1 MHTLKKR
8 SNYMGTYIIICEKP
22 SVAQDYRKVL
32 DLKSSEKHD
41 GYMQGTSYMFPNKD
55 IIITWTVGHLCT
67 LSMPQ
72 VYDEMYK
79 KWSLDTLPFLPA
91 QYKYEVIGNVKKQF
105 SIVKK
110 LYHSSDLERIYYAGD
125 SGREGLYIQ
134 MLVRQLAGTKSGIE
148 EKVVWIDSQTEREI
162 KRGLTE
168 AKALSEYASLKD
180 SGYMRAIE
188 DYAVGINFSRVLSCK
203 HGQDFNRRIGS
214 KKGEWKT
221 IAVGRVMSCV
231 LGMIVS
237 REREIAAF
245 TETPFFK
252 IEADTGFKTT
262 WKAVETS
269 AYYESPLLYNESGF
283 KSKENAMLLLST
295 LSKMPKLTVETVT
308 VKDEKKKAPLLYN
321 LAELQADCSKKYKIS
336 PDQTLQIAQALYEM
350 KLITYPRTDA
360 RVLSTAV
367 ADELSI
373 NLNGLVKQGYKKD
386 MIMKIAQNGWHKHIS
401 KSHYTDD
408 SKITDHYAIIPTGAA
423 VDALDKLT
431 DIQQKVYHDIVT
443 RFICIFYPS
452 AIYEKAEVVLKH
464 SMCEKFFGSQK
475 TIKEYGY
482 LEVLDEKPEKV
493 DNLLARVTQGQ
504 ELDAVF
510 ELKEGKTTPPKRYDS
525 GSIILA
531 MENAGKLIE
540 DEELREQ
547 IKSSGIGTS
556 ATRAEIVKKLVT
568 IGYINLNKKTQILTP
583 LLPGECVY
591 DILATNMPQLLSP
604 EMTANWEKGLENIKK
619 GEMSAKTYRDKLEEH
634 VRIEVDKVKAS
645 EKVAY
650 QSAEPTTE
658 TEELLCPLCK
668 KGNIFEHSK
677 GYGCSEYK
685 NGCKFGIWKNIA
697 GKMISMSQVEKLV
710 RGETTSVLKGFTNK
724 EGKTFDAALRYN
736 NSKVEFVFPKKDS

>member
-1 MHTLKKR
+1 
-8 SNYMGTYIIICEKP
+8 MGTYIIICEKP

-32 DLKSSEKHD
+32 DLKSNGKYD
-41 GYMQGTSYMFPNKD
+41 GYMQGTSYMFPNKN

-67 LSMPQ
+67 LSMPH
-72 VYDEMYK
+72 VYDESYK
-79 KWSLDTLPFLPA
+79 KWSLNSLPFLPT
-91 QYKYEVIGNVKKQF
+91 QYKYEVIGSVKKQF
-105 SIVKK
+105 STVKK
-110 LYHSSDLERIYYAGD
+110 LYHATDLERIYYAGD

-168 AKALSEYASLKD
+168 AKDLSEYASLKD

-188 DYAVGINFSRVLSCK
+188 DYAVGINFSRALSCK
-203 HGQDFNRRIGS
+203 YGQNFNRRIGS

-269 AYYESPLLYNESGF
+269 AYYESPLLYNETGF
-283 KSKENAMLLLST
+283 KTKENAMLLLST
-295 LSKMPKLTVETVT
+295 LSKMPKLTVDSVT
-308 VKDEKKKAPLLYN
+308 LKEEKKKAPLLYN

-336 PDQTLQIAQALYEM
+336 PDQTLQIAQELYEK

-360 RVLSTAV
+360 RVLSSAV
-367 ADELSI
+367 ADEISI

-386 MIMKIAQNGWHKHIS
+386 MIMKIAQNGWHKNIS

-408 SKITDHYAIIPTGAA
+408 AKITDHYAIIPTGAA
-423 VDALDKLT
+423 TDENMKLA
-431 DIQQKVYHDIVT
+431 DIPQKVYHDIVT
-443 RFICIFYPS
+443 RFICIFYPP
-452 AIYEKAEVVLKH
+452 AVYEKAEIALKH
-464 SMCEKFFGSQK
+464 NMCERFFGSQK
-475 TIKEYGY
+475 TINDYGY
-482 LEVLDEKPEKV
+482 LAVLDEKPDMAE
-493 DNLLARVTQGQ
+493 NLLAKVVKGQ
-504 ELDAVF
+504 ELEAVF

-556 ATRAEIVKKLVT
+556 ATRAEIVKKLVNT
-568 IGYINLNKKTQILTP
+568 GYINLNKKSQIVTP

-591 DILATNMPQLLSP
+591 DILSSNIPQLLSP
-604 EMTANWEKGLENIKK
+604 EMTANWEKGLENIIK
-619 GEMSAKTYRDKLEEH
+619 GETSAKTYREKLETY
-634 VRIEVDKVKAS
+634 VRTEVNNIKAS
-645 EKVAY
+645 DGVSY
-650 QSAEPTTE
+650 HSIEPTSE
-658 TEELLCPLCK
+658 KEQLLCPLCK
-668 KGNIFEHSK
+668 KGEIFEHSK
-677 GYGCSEYK
+677 GFGCSEYQ
-685 NGCKFGIWKNIA
+685 NGCKFGIWKNIE
-697 GKMISMSQVEKLV
+697 GQMISMSHVEQLIK
-710 RGETTSVLKGFTNK
+710 GETTAIMKGFQK
-724 EGKTFDAALRYN
+724 KDGKTFDAALRYN
-736 NSKVEFVFPKKDS
+736 NGKVEFVS